1 MKGTVKW
8 YNSYR
13 GYGFIQS
20 EDGKEVFVHKS
31 SIEMETDLYEND
43 PVEFEIEE
51 SDRGPKAMNVMKQK
65 AA

>member
-1 MKGTVKW
+1 
-8 YNSYR
+8 
-13 GYGFIQS
+13 
-20 EDGKEVFVHKS
+20 
-31 SIEMETDLYEND
+31 METDLYEND